1 MKNYMEEVLQLS
13 IKNKII
19 IAMISITILSV
30 ASVLAINYTMII
42 DNLEKYIYQNFYIT
56 ASNIAK
62 NISKEIILQK
72 TYLDEIAHNL
82 AYNNNF
88 DKSYVENYLKEKNNR
103 NSNVYDYYLS
113 LTDNT
118 VIAGSGW
125 EPPGDY
131 VATEREWY
139 TAATAED
146 MYISSPYVDA
156 DTGKMIITISTP
168 IKRDDVILGVIA
180 ANIFVDKMAD
190 IVKDINLGE
199 KSYVFLTTDNGDI
212 IIHDNEEYNPTI
224 EYGFTNIRD
233 ILEGKLVPIFE
244 GEDLGL
250 KDRVLSDYDGEERI
264 FLFSNV
270 DKCNWKVGLVLTVSD
285 VLHELDNTIMY
296 TVMITVLTVIVA
308 VVISLVI
315 SKSISKP
322 ILRTVDV
329 SKSMSNLDFTK
340 DIEEKDLK
348 RTDEIG
354 IMLNSYQAIVD
365 KFRNFSKN
373 LNESITVTND
383 VYFKT
388 IEKLNFLL
396 EQADNN
402 SATTEELSATMEEIT
417 ATVTSLNESTNDIDK
432 AIMDFAERVEKG
444 ANTSN
449 EISKRASKLHIQFTE
464 SKNRTLD
471 VYENA
476 RSKIVDAIEASKNV
490 QKINVLSNAILE
502 ITDKTSL
509 LALNA
514 AIEAAR
520 AGESGR
526 GFTVVADEIRKLADS
541 SQETVEEIKLVA
553 DTIVGSVNLIV
564 DNMRNLS
571 DFLEKDVV
579 KDYVM
584 MVEAVDQYNNDGALL
599 NDILSDLKA
608 NSEKLTTSMNSI
620 TASFNEIST
629 TIENSSMATEDIANK
644 NLSIVEA
651 ISDIDRIMENNK
663 KTAEKLQ
670 KLVSEIKVKHR

>member
-1 MKNYMEEVLQLS
+1 MEEVLQLS

-88 DKSYVENYLKEKNNR
+88 DKSYVENYLKEKSNR

-113 LTDNT
+113 LIDNT

-125 EPPGDY
+125 EPPSDY

-180 ANIFVDKMAD
+180 ADIFVDKMAD

-608 NSEKLTTSMNSI
+608 NSEKLTTSMDSI

>member
-1 MKNYMEEVLQLS
+1 MS

-88 DKSYVENYLKEKNNR
+88 DKSYVENYLKEKSNR

-113 LTDNT
+113 LIDNT

-125 EPPGDY
+125 EPPSDY

-139 TAATAED
+139 TAATVED

-285 VLHELDNTIMY
+285 VLHELENTIMY

>member
-1 MKNYMEEVLQLS
+1 MS

>member
-88 DKSYVENYLKEKNNR
+88 DKSYVENYLKEKSNR

-113 LTDNT
+113 LIDNT

-125 EPPGDY
+125 EPPSDY

-139 TAATAED
+139 TAATVED

-285 VLHELDNTIMY
+285 VLHELENTIMY

-571 DFLEKDVV
+571 DFLEKNVV
-579 KDYVM
+579 KDYEM

>member
-1 MKNYMEEVLQLS
+1 MS

-285 VLHELDNTIMY
+285 VLHELENTIMY

-354 IMLNSYQAIVD
+354 IMLNSYQAILD

-571 DFLEKDVV
+571 DFLEKNVV
-579 KDYVM
+579 KDYEM

-608 NSEKLTTSMNSI
+608 NSEKLTTSMDSI

-644 NLSIVEA
+644 NLSIVEV

>member
-1 MKNYMEEVLQLS
+1 MS

-88 DKSYVENYLKEKNNR
+88 DKSYVENYLKEKSNR

-113 LTDNT
+113 LIDNT

-125 EPPGDY
+125 EPPSDY

-285 VLHELDNTIMY
+285 VLHELENTIMY

-571 DFLEKDVV
+571 DFLEKNVV
-579 KDYVM
+579 KDYEM

>member
-1 MKNYMEEVLQLS
+1 MS

-88 DKSYVENYLKEKNNR
+88 DKSYVENYLKEKSNR

-113 LTDNT
+113 LIDNT

-125 EPPGDY
+125 EPPSDY

-139 TAATAED
+139 TAATVED

-285 VLHELDNTIMY
+285 VLHELENTIMY

-571 DFLEKDVV
+571 DFLEKNVV
-579 KDYVM
+579 KDYEM

>member
-88 DKSYVENYLKEKNNR
+88 DKSYVENYLKEKSNR

-113 LTDNT
+113 LIDNT

-125 EPPGDY
+125 EPPSDY

-139 TAATAED
+139 TAATVED

-285 VLHELDNTIMY
+285 VLHELENTIMY

>member
-88 DKSYVENYLKEKNNR
+88 DKSYVENYLKEKSNR

-113 LTDNT
+113 LIDNT

-125 EPPGDY
+125 EPPSDY

-285 VLHELDNTIMY
+285 VLHELENTIMY

-571 DFLEKDVV
+571 DFLEKNVV
-579 KDYVM
+579 KDYEM

-608 NSEKLTTSMNSI
+608 NSEKLTTSMDSI

>member
-1 MKNYMEEVLQLS
+1 MEEVLQLS

>member
-1 MKNYMEEVLQLS
+1 MS

-88 DKSYVENYLKEKNNR
+88 DKSYVENYLKEKSNR

-571 DFLEKDVV
+571 DFLEKNVV
-579 KDYVM
+579 KDYEM

-608 NSEKLTTSMNSI
+608 NSEKLTTSMDSI